1 MSFVCYLLDSNGA
14 LKEEAGLAQQQQEL
28 QNKILS
34 VLGGDQA
41 SQQSVLTS
49 ALQAV
54 TAYGEQKPPV
64 PGAVTSSAATVSN
77 NGAPGQQQQA
87 SPVASEATPTI
98 DLNSPSVQEA
108 LNSLISSG
116 GGILKNLSAAV
127 ASASPAGVA
136 TSPPPA
142 VSGATMDF
150 ATSVAGTALS
160 PSGGGFD
167 PQFQQRPGSYQY

>member
-1 MSFVCYLLDSNGA
+1 M
-14 LKEEAGLAQQQQEL
+14 AQQQQEL

-64 PGAVTSSAATVSN
+64 QGAVTSSASN

-167 PQFQQRPGSYQY
+167 PQFQQRPGGYQY